1 MKLKIMNDFRQNSK
15 SGSEILP
22 GNGPA
27 KERLEKIAKSQRIVL
42 LFILMFVPMILMI
55 FVLFGSGWPS
65 GLVTALY
72 GFIIAYIIFS
82 YVHMILLSFRVYGI
96 GMTIIC
102 GILFWLLLPLGFI
115 LLAIVNSGASRIL
128 KKEGY
133 KVGLLGVN
141 PKAFK

>member
-1 MKLKIMNDFRQNSK
+1 MNDFRQNPK

-22 GNGPA
+22 GNDPA
-27 KERLEKIAKSQRIVL
+27 KEQSGKIAKSQRIVL
-42 LFILMFVPMILMI
+42 LFILMFVPMILTI
-55 FVLFGSGWPS
+55 FVLFGSGWPG

-82 YVHMILLSFRVYGI
+82 YVHVVLLSYRVYGL

-102 GILFWLLLPLGFI
+102 GILFWIFPPLGFI
-115 LLAIVNSGASRIL
+115 LLLIINGRASSLL